1 MTRPLRIAY
10 PGAFYHITSRGNEKK
25 DIYKSDRDRKKFLAY
40 LESATERYGARI
52 HVYCLMSNHY
62 HLLMETP
69 DGNLSEIMRH
79 INGAYTNYY
88 NVKRGRGGHLFQGRY
103 RALLVEVDEYAEELS
118 RYIHLNPVKAGIAKK
133 PEDYIWSSYQDY
145 IGTRK
150 PPQWLVQDFILSYFS
165 EKEVTARRRYK
176 EFCEKTPVQN
186 VRNPLQ
192 EVIGSTFLGSQAF
205 IDEIKAHYMGDIKA
219 DRNLPAL
226 NKLSSRPDI
235 ETIQNAVKKEF
246 SGESE
251 IKQASLYLCHHY
263 SGRKLKE
270 LGEHFTMGE
279 SGVSQASGRFRAKME
294 ADRKLKRRMECVIKE
309 LKLSN
314 V

>member
-1 MTRPLRIAY
+1 MTRPLRIVY

-88 NVKRGRGGHLFQGRY
+88 NVKRVRSGHLFQGRY

-133 PEDYIWSSYQDY
+133 PENYIWSSYQDY

-150 PPQWLVQDFILSYFS
+150 PQQWL
-165 EKEVTARRRYK
+165 ARDSH
-176 EFCEKTPVQN
+176 
-186 VRNPLQ
+186 
-192 EVIGSTFLGSQAF
+192 G
-205 IDEIKAHYMGDIKA
+205 
-219 DRNLPAL
+219 PA
-226 NKLSSRPDI
+226 R
-235 ETIQNAVKKEF
+235 
-246 SGESE
+246 
-251 IKQASLYLCHHY
+251 
-263 SGRKLKE
+263 
-270 LGEHFTMGE
+270 
-279 SGVSQASGRFRAKME
+279 
-294 ADRKLKRRMECVIKE
+294 
-309 LKLSN
+309 
-314 V
+314 